1 MRAVDDLSE
10 RIGLFHSAE
19 KILGGFP
26 RPPYASLY
34 SQLAALGL
42 STIGVEFVHH
52 SAVKRRVPPDW
63 QCASPRGEFRV
74 HVERCHWSEIRHAA
88 RGDRNPHISRVASFS
103 QTYLDL
109 LNLRLFQLSDAYN
122 QTLAGSYR
130 PENNLDHLQSTIIM
144 QSIDAA
150 VHAFLADAGSLRD
163 LIALI
168 VWRFI
173 LHRDESVRTLGSFIK
188 KARDSDHPIAIEIIA
203 QAGSAGWLKQ
213 LSTLRDE
220 VIHIAPMGSQQ
231 HFHSFKIRAKEIA
244 PTVTLFALHY
254 PILTADG
261 SIWTEEEVI
270 GTDRVSMIAALLRYN
285 DFVET
290 SMDGLDYCWRT
301 FDSLVELLA
310 RIREECGFRSEQLI
324 IGAEDIFEVKLL

>member
-1 MRAVDDLSE
+1 
-10 RIGLFHSAE
+10 
-19 KILGGFP
+19 
-26 RPPYASLY
+26 
-34 SQLAALGL
+34 
-42 STIGVEFVHH
+42 
-52 SAVKRRVPPDW
+52 
-63 QCASPRGEFRV
+63 
-74 HVERCHWSEIRHAA
+74 
-88 RGDRNPHISRVASFS
+88 
-103 QTYLDL
+103 
-109 LNLRLFQLSDAYN
+109 
-122 QTLAGSYR
+122 
-130 PENNLDHLQSTIIM
+130 
-144 QSIDAA
+144 
-150 VHAFLADAGSLRD
+150 
-163 LIALI
+163 
-168 VWRFI
+168 
-173 LHRDESVRTLGSFIK
+173 
-188 KARDSDHPIAIEIIA
+188 
-203 QAGSAGWLKQ
+203 
-213 LSTLRDE
+213 
-220 VIHIAPMGSQQ
+220 MGSQQ